1 MFVKCDTLR
10 NDRLATLRTAMIA
23 LAAAT
28 AGLVSTSTYAADLT
42 PGMDDGSSGAY
53 DWSGVYVGGVVGYTW
68 GKDRLTE
75 YATAT
80 GAPRNMAFDYDLDG
94 FSGGLKAGANFQS
107 GDFVYGAEADVEL
120 TSIDGTFIDDIQHLG
135 RGDDSY
141 AWQAS
146 LRARAGF
153 AMDRMMIYGT
163 GGLAAARMKNLYTL
177 VPYHISEAIEDTRYG
192 WTAGAGV
199 DYAVTDNVIAGIEY
213 RFTKFN
219 QFTNVSTVAFPGIS
233 GTQEPM
239 TNSIKVTLSYK
250 F

>member
-1 MFVKCDTLR
+1 MFVNRKKLQ
-10 NDRLATLRTAMIA
+10 NDRLATLRAAMIA

-28 AGLVSTSTYAADLT
+28 TGIVSTQAIAADLM
-42 PGMDDGSSGAY
+42 PGSDAGSSGAY
-53 DWSGVYVGGVVGYTW
+53 DWSGVYVGGVAGYSW
-68 GKDRLTE
+68 GSDRLTE

-94 FSGGLKAGANFQS
+94 MSGGVKAGVNFQS
-107 GDFVYGAEADVEL
+107 GNFVYGAEADFEL

-146 LRARAGF
+146 LRGRAGF
-153 AMDRMMIYGT
+153 AMDRLMIYGT
-163 GGLAAARMKNLYTL
+163 GGLQAARMKNVYTL
-177 VPYHISEAIEDTRYG
+177 VPFGISEPIENTHYG

-219 QFTNVSTVAFPGIS
+219 EFTNVSTVAFPGIT
-233 GTQEPM
+233 GTQEPSF
-239 TNSIKVTLSYK
+239 NSLRVSLSYK